1 VTETVKAL
9 IMVPPSG
16 ASRAERWIAGGRNA
30 AALDLI
36 HVLHS
41 LEAVNEI
48 HVLVGDNNNQ
58 EIFNEFSVESV
69 STSEVD
75 FKFGDALL
83 KFATEQNPGVLI
95 YFGAGSAPLLSRSTV
110 EISLNK
116 VLQSGAPS
124 AVVNNFHSTDWAI
137 FNSPKQIGGIT
148 HRLLTD
154 NQLGWVMKNEGGFE
168 VGGLP
173 FSAETRMDIDTPT
186 DLIMLANHP
195 DLGAAIREYLSK
207 NSVEANN
214 RLSAIQDLLKTP
226 AKTLTLIGR
235 SSSNAWRALE
245 AQTQIW
251 IRVFAEER
259 GMVASGRL
267 LNGQVRSL
275 FAEIVDV
282 WGIEAVIDFLA
293 SISDGVLWDNRVW
306 MGHNKSWPK
315 VADRYA
321 ADLGWVDEIE
331 DPTLREVT
339 EHVVNASIPITTGG
353 HGIVSGGVMVLL
365 DSLAV
370 T

>member
-1 VTETVKAL
+1 
-9 IMVPPSG
+9 MVPPSG
-16 ASRAERWIAGGRNA
+16 VSRAERWVAGGRKA

-41 LEAVNEI
+41 LDVVDEV
-48 HVLVGDNNNQ
+48 HVLVGDNNDQ
-58 EIFNEFSVESV
+58 ETFNESSVVSV

-75 FKFGDALL
+75 FKFGDAIL
-83 KFATEQNPGVLI
+83 KFAMEQNPGVLL
-95 YFGAGSAPLLSRSTV
+95 YFGAGSAPLLSRNIV
-110 EISLNK
+110 EISLNQ
-116 VLQSGAPS
+116 VIQSSAPT
-124 AVVNNFHSTDWAI
+124 ALVNNIHSTDWAI
-137 FNSPKQIGGIT
+137 FNSPKQIGGFT

-154 NQLGWVMKNEGGFE
+154 NQLGWVMKNEVGFE
-168 VGGLP
+168 VGGLS

-186 DLIMLANHP
+186 DLIMLAHHP
-195 DLGAAIREYLSK
+195 DLGPATKGYLSK
-207 NSVEANN
+207 NTVEAND
-214 RLSAIQDLLKTP
+214 RLSAIKNLLKTP
-226 AKTLTLIGR
+226 SKTLTLIGR
-235 SSSNAWRALE
+235 SCSNAWRALE

-306 MGHNKSWPK
+306 MGHKKSWPK

-331 DPTLREVT
+331 DPRLREVT
-339 EHVVNASIPITTGG
+339 EKVVNAPIPITTGG
-353 HGIVSGGVMVLL
+353 HGTVSGGVMVLL
-365 DSLAV
+365 DSLA
-370 T
+370 